1 MIKSK
6 VFLLV
11 FVFALAA
18 CSKGTVSGTT
28 GTQTQ
33 ATTSSPTQA
42 SGNISFTAPDGWVVE
57 KTTSNMR
64 VAQYKLPKNGGDT
77 EDGSLVLYYFGQGQG
92 GGTQANIDRWISQIH
107 QADGSDSKDKAKS
120 ENLTVN
126 GLKVTMIDVSGTYSA
141 EMSPG
146 SGDFTSKPNY
156 RLRGAVIET
165 PKGSYFAKLTGPEKT
180 ISHWDQAF
188 MDYINSFQFK

>member
-11 FVFALAA
+11 FVFALSA

-77 EDGSLVLYYFGQGQG
+77 EDGSLVLYYFGPGQG
-92 GGTQANIDRWISQIH
+92 GSVLRISI
-107 QADGSDSKDKAKS
+107 AGS
-120 ENLTVN
+120 
-126 GLKVTMIDVSGTYSA
+126 
-141 EMSPG
+141 
-146 SGDFTSKPNY
+146 
-156 RLRGAVIET
+156 LR
-165 PKGSYFAKLTGPEKT
+165 
-180 ISHWDQAF
+180 
-188 MDYINSFQFK
+188 